1 MQDVKPKAL
10 EFLYKWVSE
19 NKIPQIKKGMVED
32 LEALINSKLAEAEY
46 NKTASRMQAAS
57 EGLKNEENSQS

>member
-1 MQDVKPKAL
+1 MQDLKAKAL
-10 EFLYKWVSE
+10 EFLYRWVSE

-32 LEALINSKLAEAEY
+32 LEALIDNQLAEAEY
-46 NKTASRMQAAS
+46 SKTASRMQAAS